1 MLQRTRGVG
10 FQAVSV
16 FYCFDIARALREI
29 AFYQKT
35 VGLCIPR
42 LHFSRLVRETVDQES
57 HGRGLRMQASALAAL
72 QEGTEHIIVTYFEL
86 L

>member
-10 FQAVSV
+10 FQAVSLY
-16 FYCFDIARALREI
+16 YCFDIARALREI
-29 AFYQKT
+29 AFYQKS

-42 LHFSRLVRETVDQES
+42 LPFSRLVREIIEQQGS
-57 HGRGLRMQASALAAL
+57 SGLRMQASALAAL

-86 L
+86 W

>member
-1 MLQRTRGVG
+1 LQRTRGVG

-42 LHFSRLVRETVDQES
+42 LGFSRLVREVVDQERP
-57 HGRGLRMQASALAAL
+57 GCGLRMQASALAAL